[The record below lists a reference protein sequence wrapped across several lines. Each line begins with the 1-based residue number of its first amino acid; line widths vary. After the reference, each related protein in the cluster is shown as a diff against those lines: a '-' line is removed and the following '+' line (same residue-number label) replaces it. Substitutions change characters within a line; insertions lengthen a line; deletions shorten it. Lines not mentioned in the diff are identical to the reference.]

1 MFLNSQVLDPELAKD
16 VERIE
21 STFKGESVMAARVY
35 ESPAAEIQVRFHVT
49 EPAKLTILE
58 EFILRAASELDP
70 CPTEEELA
78 KALSLDPVFISTECK
93 GLMRMNAI
101 QATCSPEI
109 VLTEEGKRFHKEG
122 LIIRQGKEKECTCWI
137 DCCTESI
144 IRVKAVMGGDKP
156 DRGQERFKELP
167 VPADHSLC
175 SNEERL
181 AAILN
186 LEMMREF
193 LGPLGLHNP
202 GAGQVVTD
210 IIEVKYV
217 DLVGEAVGVFAIHD
231 LVDNRILFR
240 VLDMTTRNFRGDLE
254 EKIQGEDVPKEIG
267 EGLLSAMGVSETI
280 SMPGDEPVTGV
291 TPDYVKN
298 YESQL
303 RAELVEERSRAS
315 EKKPERNGIELQPE
329 APEGKGLG
337 KLEYLTDKKIRP
349 RFLEALKRAEQD
361 VLIISPWVNKD
372 VVDTNF
378 INILKELAK
387 KRVMVL
393 MGWGIK
399 EKEEDEYESMEPYK
413 RKGFNHIKDSLRSIY
428 TPEKVQSVALV
439 WLGRHHSKDILIDRR
454 IHMCGSHNWLSYRG
468 DNRVRGESV
477 YYHDAG
483 MAAITVLAKP
493 INYLDGKFSDA
504 IKRMWK
510 SYCGSVQD
518 IAVRDACATAWVA
531 LRQERESVLVARSM
545 LQENPQQKA
554 ETLDFLKMV
563 CLCLR
568 GRALGPESGSVS
580 EFLCGLEDLVDKGGL
595 LDGGS
600 TSARSLKEARDI
612 LVSDLNRVAKQNSA

>member
-1 MFLNSQVLDPELAKD
+1 MLMNSPVLDPALTKD
-16 VERIE
+16 AERIE
-21 STFKGESVMAARVY
+21 STFKGESVIAARVY

-49 EPAKLTILE
+49 EPATLTILE

-70 CPTEEELA
+70 CPTEVELA
-78 KALSLDPVFISTECK
+78 KALSLDPIFISKECK
-93 GLMRMNAI
+93 ELMRMNAI

-144 IRVKAVMGGDKP
+144 RVKTVMGGDKP
-156 DRGQERFKELP
+156 DRVRFKELP
-167 VPADHSLC
+167 VPSDHSLC
-175 SNEERL
+175 RNEERL
-181 AAILN
+181 AEILS
-186 LEMMREF
+186 LEKMREF
-193 LGPLGLHNP
+193 LSPFGLHNP
-202 GAGQVVTD
+202 RTGQVVTD

-240 VLDMTTRNFRGDLE
+240 VLDMTTRDFREDLE
-254 EKIQGEDVPKEIG
+254 KKIQGEDVQKEIG
-267 EGLLSAMGVSETI
+267 EGLLSFMGVSETVPAP
-280 SMPGDEPVTGV
+280 SDEPITGV

-303 RAELVEERSRAS
+303 RAELVEERSRTA

-337 KLEYLTDKKIRP
+337 KLEYLTDMKIRP

-361 VLIISPWVNKD
+361 VLIISPWVNRD
-372 VVDTNF
+372 VVDTKF
-378 INILKELAK
+378 LNILNELAQ

-393 MGWGIK
+393 MGWGINDK
-399 EKEEDEYESMEPYK
+399 EKDEYESMEPYK
-413 RKGFNHIKDSLRSIY
+413 LKGFNHIKDSLRAIY

-483 MAAITVLAKP
+483 MAAITVLAEP
-493 INYLDGKFSDA
+493 INYLEGKFSDA
-504 IKRMWK
+504 ITRMWK

-518 IAVRDACATAWVA
+518 IAVRDTCATAWVA
-531 LRQERESVLVARSM
+531 LRQERELVHVARSM
-545 LQENPQQKA
+545 LQENPQQQA

-568 GRALGPESGSVS
+568 GRALGPERGTLS
-580 EFLCGLEDLVDKGGL
+580 EFLCGLDELVDKGGL
-595 LDGGS
+595 MDGGS
-600 TSARSLKEARDI
+600 TSARSLKTARDI
-612 LVSDLNRVAKQNSA
+612 LVSDLNRGAKQNLA